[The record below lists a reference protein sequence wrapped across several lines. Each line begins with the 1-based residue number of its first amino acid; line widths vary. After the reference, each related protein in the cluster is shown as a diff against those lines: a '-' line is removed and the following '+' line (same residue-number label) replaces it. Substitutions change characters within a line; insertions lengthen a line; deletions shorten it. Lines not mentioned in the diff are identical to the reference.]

1 MADGHGTDA
10 GGALAQIE
18 ERGYAE
24 KYRHF
29 GLPIHQV
36 GVTFSEQTRNI
47 WAFEVR
53 DAPTPLAATA
63 LADVQ
68 CGESVICTAV

>member
-24 KYRHF
+24 KYRHL

-36 GVTFSEQTRNI
+36 VVTFSEQTRNI
-47 WAFEVR
+47 SAFEVR
-53 DAPTPLAATA
+53 DA
-63 LADVQ
+63 
-68 CGESVICTAV
+68 